1 MIMGDQLRKDMDSA
15 YQWKPEDILG
25 GGDDAWEKLF
35 EELNGRADEL
45 SAYCGKLGDAD
56 AALSLLKLDSELS
69 AKLEQLYCYAHM
81 RRDEDSANAKY
92 QGFAD
97 RAMNLIVSYT
107 AAFAYVQPEL
117 SALPKARLEQYIA
130 DSRFADYDC
139 FLKRILQQKKHI
151 LSEKEERLLA
161 QAGEVT
167 GSFQQIFGMINNVDL
182 PFPTVRDENG
192 DKVKLTHATYSVFLQ
207 KKDQAVRKRAFTA
220 YYAAFESLMNTI
232 TATYAS
238 SVKKDVFLARARGF
252 DSCLEKA
259 LFYEEVSPKVYRNL
273 LSSVNKGTKYLH
285 RYMSLRKKLS
295 GLSKLHMYDMHF
307 PLFENEG
314 MELDFEEAFAL
325 VKEGLKPLGED
336 YAELLQRSK
345 DEQWMDVYEN
355 RGKRSGAYSTGC
367 YNAPHPYVLLNHEKT
382 THGIFT
388 IAHELGHAMHTY
400 YSNRTQPYAKADYTI
415 FVAEVAST
423 VNEVLL
429 LKHILSKT
437 QNAELKKFLLSYYL
451 DMFRTTLFRQTQ
463 FAEFE
468 AVAHEMAER
477 GEPLTEQALSQAY
490 FDLNKKYYGR
500 SCTYDDQIRYEWAR
514 IPHFYTSFYVYKYA
528 TGITSAVNIAHAI
541 LTEGQPAV
549 EAYKRFLS
557 SGGSDDPVSLLKIAG
572 VDLMQKTPFDVAMTE
587 FKDTLDQ
594 LTALVNA

>member
-192 DKVKLTHATYSVFLQ
+192 NKVKLTHATYSVFLQ

-252 DSCLEKA
+252 DS
-259 LFYEEVSPKVYRNL
+259 
-273 LSSVNKGTKYLH
+273 
-285 RYMSLRKKLS
+285 
-295 GLSKLHMYDMHF
+295 
-307 PLFENEG
+307 
-314 MELDFEEAFAL
+314 
-325 VKEGLKPLGED
+325 
-336 YAELLQRSK
+336 
-345 DEQWMDVYEN
+345 
-355 RGKRSGAYSTGC
+355 
-367 YNAPHPYVLLNHEKT
+367 
-382 THGIFT
+382 
-388 IAHELGHAMHTY
+388 
-400 YSNRTQPYAKADYTI
+400 
-415 FVAEVAST
+415 
-423 VNEVLL
+423 
-429 LKHILSKT
+429 
-437 QNAELKKFLLSYYL
+437 
-451 DMFRTTLFRQTQ
+451 
-463 FAEFE
+463 
-468 AVAHEMAER
+468 
-477 GEPLTEQALSQAY
+477 
-490 FDLNKKYYGR
+490 
-500 SCTYDDQIRYEWAR
+500 
-514 IPHFYTSFYVYKYA
+514 
-528 TGITSAVNIAHAI
+528 
-541 LTEGQPAV
+541 
-549 EAYKRFLS
+549 
-557 SGGSDDPVSLLKIAG
+557 
-572 VDLMQKTPFDVAMTE
+572 
-587 FKDTLDQ
+587 
-594 LTALVNA
+594 